1 MKIVR
6 PWLHPVCYDTNDGKI
21 EKQLSS
27 YGVTDAYNYC
37 TEHTCNK
44 LTSMVRKYFS
54 GPCMKLFP
62 MSFIQDRRFDV
73 RFKNGEDCLFMFLIS
88 DKIKKVSFTSKEA
101 VYYRRYRENSAVT
114 SHKNILSVIQNALK
128 LIDAYCKIY
137 INHPFRYSTKLF
149 ILRILASVKSIFF

>member
-1 MKIVR
+1 
-6 PWLHPVCYDTNDGKI
+6 
-21 EKQLSS
+21 
-27 YGVTDAYNYC
+27 
-37 TEHTCNK
+37 
-44 LTSMVRKYFS
+44 
-54 GPCMKLFP
+54 MKLIP
-62 MSFIQDRRFDV
+62 MSFIQGRRYDK
-73 RFKNGEDCLFMFLIS
+73 RFKIGEDSLFMFLIS

-137 INHPFRYSTKLF
+137 INHPFMYSTKLF

>member
-1 MKIVR
+1 
-6 PWLHPVCYDTNDGKI
+6 
-21 EKQLSS
+21 
-27 YGVTDAYNYC
+27 
-37 TEHTCNK
+37 
-44 LTSMVRKYFS
+44 
-54 GPCMKLFP
+54 MKLIP
-62 MSFIQDRRFDV
+62 MSFIQGRRYDK
-73 RFKNGEDCLFMFLIS
+73 RFKIGEDSLFMFLIS